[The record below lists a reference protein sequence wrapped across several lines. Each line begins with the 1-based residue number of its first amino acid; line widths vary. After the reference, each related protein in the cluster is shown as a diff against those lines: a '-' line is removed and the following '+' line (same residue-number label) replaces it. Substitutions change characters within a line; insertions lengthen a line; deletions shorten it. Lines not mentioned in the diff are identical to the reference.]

1 MTKKYF
7 IRQHTNNSVDRND
20 GGEKES
26 GGQDSCGQQ
35 ALVCSDCS
43 CWIQFDTLG
52 CTIPWAE
59 MKGSTVF
66 KCKGCTEVARLSG
79 EVEDLRKWWDWKKQV
94 EKQGIERQ
102 C

>member
-1 MTKKYF
+1 MTKKFFYDYTRTTRL
-7 IRQHTNNSVDRND
+7 IETMAARRKAVAKIAVANRR
-20 GGEKES
+20 
-26 GGQDSCGQQ
+26 
-35 ALVCSDCS
+35 LVCSDCS

-79 EVEDLRKWWDWKKQV
+79 EVEDLRKWWKA
-94 EKQGIERQ
+94 
-102 C
+102 